1 MSSTPEVVAGVLL
14 ETDIPTKQLIVYLDK
29 ENDHNIIIEDVD
41 DEHVFINSQYVDYVK
56 ENVAKLLE
64 INFFERK
71 DLEK

>member
-1 MSSTPEVVAGVLL
+1 MSSTPEVIAGVLL
-14 ETDIPTKQLIVYLDK
+14 ETDIPTKQLIVYLDE
-29 ENDHNIIIEDVD
+29 ENDHNIIIEDID

>member
-71 DLEK
+71 DLDK